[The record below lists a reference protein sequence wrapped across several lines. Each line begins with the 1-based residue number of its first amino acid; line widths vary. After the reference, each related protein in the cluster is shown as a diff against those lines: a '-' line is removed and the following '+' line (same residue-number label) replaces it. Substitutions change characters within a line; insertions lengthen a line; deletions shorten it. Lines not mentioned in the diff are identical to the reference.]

1 MATIRGCL
9 GVIEIGSA
17 PVVVGELTAYSVNPA
32 ADEIDTS
39 SMGSCTASSQAGYKK
54 TTGTMTANYD
64 PDDAGQLLFVVGT
77 TQPITVYPEG
87 KGSGLVQWVST
98 DALILGV
105 NLVADVNGVV
115 TFDMNYTING
125 EFTISDQ
132 T

>member
-9 GVIEIGSA
+9 GVAEIGSA
-17 PVVVGELTAYSVNPA
+17 PSIVGEMTAYSVNPA

-54 TTGTMTANYD
+54 TTGTITCNYD
-64 PDDAGQLLFVVGT
+64 PDDAGQLLFVIGT
-77 TQPITVYPEG
+77 TQPLSIFPEG
-87 KGSGLVQWVST
+87 KGTGLVQWVAT

-115 TFDMNYTING
+115 TFDMSFTING
-125 EFTISDQ
+125 EFTVDDQ
-132 T
+132 I